1 MQRAVATILFVLFSW
16 MLAISAF
23 ASPADASMPACCRK
37 KGQHKCG
44 METHTDSVSLA
55 SKCPCSAYGAATMHI
70 DGFAPSPAEIF
81 YAGVASHPA
90 GSPQTDANYRIS
102 SLRSH
107 QKRGPPSSL
116 CS

>member
-23 ASPADASMPACCRK
+23 ASPADATMPACCRK
-37 KGQHKCG
+37 NGQHHCG
-44 METHTDSVSLA
+44 LKTQTTSVA
-55 SKCPCSAYGAATMHI
+55 VVSKCPCSAFGAATMHI
-70 DGFAPSPAEIF
+70 DGFAPTPSEIF

-90 GSPQTDANYRIS
+90 GCPQTDANYRIS

-107 QKRGPPSSL
+107 QKRGPPPSL